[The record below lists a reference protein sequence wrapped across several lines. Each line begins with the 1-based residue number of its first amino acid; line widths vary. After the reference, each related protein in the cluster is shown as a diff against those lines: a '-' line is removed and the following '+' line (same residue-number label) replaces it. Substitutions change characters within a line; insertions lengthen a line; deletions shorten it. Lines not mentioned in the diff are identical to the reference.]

1 MTGKTASG
9 RRAVA
14 RTSARL
20 GAVQALY
27 QMELA
32 GTDVSDILAEYTSS
46 RQGNS
51 FEDGEHGK
59 ADTAFLHDIV
69 KGVVKQQ
76 RTIDRAVADCLSSGW
91 RLPRLDATLRAI
103 LRSSGYELM
112 FRSDIPGRVVIAEYV
127 ELTRA
132 FFDDKE
138 SAFINGALDKLAH
151 AQRPGEFSVRSGSL

>member
-1 MTGKTASG
+1 MTAKSASG

-32 GTDVSDILAEYTSS
+32 GTDVSDILAEYASS

-69 KGVVKQQ
+69 QGVVKHQ
-76 RTIDRAVADCLSSGW
+76 RDIDRAVDDCLSEGW
-91 RLPRLDATLRAI
+91 SLPRLDATLRAI

-112 FRSDIPGRVVIAEYV
+112 FRTDIPGRVVISEYV
-127 ELTRA
+127 ELAAA
-132 FFDDKE
+132 FFDDNE
-138 SAFINGALDKLAH
+138 SSFINGALDQLAH
-151 AQRPGEFSVRSGSL
+151 ARRPGEFGAS

>member
-59 ADTAFLHDIV
+59 ADTAFLQDIV
-69 KGVVKQQ
+69 RGVVKQQ
-76 RTIDRAVADCLSSGW
+76 RSIDRAVADCLASGW
-91 RLPRLDATLRAI
+91 SLPRLDATLRAI
-103 LRSSGYELM
+103 LRSGGYELM
-112 FRSDIPGRVVIAEYV
+112 FRFDIPGKVVIAEYV

-132 FFDDKE
+132 FFDDNE

-151 AQRPGEFSVRSGSL
+151 ARRSDEFSTRSGSL

>member
-1 MTGKTASG
+1 MTDKTASSPASG

-32 GTDVSDILAEYTSS
+32 STDVADILVEYTSS
-46 RQGNS
+46 RQGNA
-51 FEDGEHGK
+51 FDNGEHGK
-59 ADTAFLHDIV
+59 ADIMFLKDIV
-69 KGVVKQQ
+69 QGVVKHQ
-76 RTIDRAVADCLSSGW
+76 RTIDRSVADCLSAGW
-91 RLPRLDATLRAI
+91 TLPRLDATLRAI
-103 LRSSGYELM
+103 LRAAGYELEH
-112 FRSDIPGRVVIAEYV
+112 RPDIPGKVVIAEYV

-132 FFDDKE
+132 FFEDNE

-151 AQRPGEFSVRSGSL
+151 IQRPDEFVA